1 MRKTR
6 KKKQTT
12 KQTTNNNAR
21 PDLDGEHTQVPCQ
34 ELPLQE
40 RTSLM
45 VSGFPGKELDK
56 VVHRDRLA
64 KLDMSGSKLAK
75 EAREEATN
83 HPEESFVDLWNSQ
96 KLEK

>member
-1 MRKTR
+1 
-6 KKKQTT
+6 
-12 KQTTNNNAR
+12 
-21 PDLDGEHTQVPCQ
+21 
-34 ELPLQE
+34 
-40 RTSLM
+40 M